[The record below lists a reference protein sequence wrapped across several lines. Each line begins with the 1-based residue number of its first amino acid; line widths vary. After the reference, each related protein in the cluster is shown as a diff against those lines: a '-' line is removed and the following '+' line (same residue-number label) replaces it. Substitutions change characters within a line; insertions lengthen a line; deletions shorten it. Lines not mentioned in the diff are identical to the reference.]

1 MVIVA
6 LVIGLILGALGV
18 LLAVRPAL
26 VERRRRL
33 QDVIELER
41 SLAAAEAELRVERAS
56 ADARLEAKIKELSTE
71 ALDANSARFLE
82 LAETH
87 LTGHVKPL

>member
-1 MVIVA
+1 MVITG
-6 LVIGLILGALGV
+6 LVIGLVLGALGV

-26 VERRRRL
+26 VERRRRV
-33 QDVIELER
+33 QEVIELER
-41 SLAAAEAELRVERAS
+41 TLAGAEAELAVERGS
-56 ADARLEAKIKELSTE
+56 RDQRLEAAIQALSRE

-87 LTGHVKPL
+87 LRATSGR